1 MRGLIARHYV
11 SIGIVNLVLY
21 LALVDQLLLLIGV
34 LHLRLGET
42 LESSPSTPEIPQ
54 GIYATRKTLSMR
66 IL

>member
-42 LESSPSTPEIPQ
+42 LESSLGTPEIPQ
-54 GIYATRKTLSMR
+54 GIHATRKTLSMR